1 MTFLSKAILP
11 AMAVLFSLQT
21 MAADITLPAPQTTG
35 GMPLMDTIKA
45 RRSTREMAPDALDA
59 QTISNILWSAYGI
72 SSDKGLRTIPTA
84 LNKQDLTVYALTAD
98 GAFRYDAADNKLV
111 QISETDLRPIM
122 GERQAYA
129 AIAPLTLVF
138 TGNGNPY
145 DGMHAGSAYQ
155 NASLYC
161 VSAGLNHVVRGA
173 FDKDKIKAGLKLP
186 TDEQPIISLTIGKK
200 PA

>member
-1 MTFLSKAILP
+1 MTFLSKTIL
-11 AMAVLFSLQT
+11 ATIAVLFSLQAL
-21 MAADITLPAPQTTG
+21 AADITLPAPQTTG
-35 GMPLMDTIKA
+35 GIPLMDAIRE
-45 RRSTREMAPDALDA
+45 RRSVREMAPDTLDA

-98 GAFRYDAADNKLV
+98 GAYRYEATKNKLI
-111 QISETDLRPIM
+111 QITETDLRPIM

-129 AIAPLTLVF
+129 GIAPLTLVF
-138 TGNGNPY
+138 VGNGNPF

-155 NASLYC
+155 NAALYC

-173 FDKDKIKAGLKLP
+173 FDKEKIKTGLKLP
-186 TDEQPIISLTIGKK
+186 ADKQPIISLTIGKK
-200 PA
+200 TA